1 MGKMREFGALPNVV
15 FFNLKRYK
23 FRRALNRATKILT
36 EFEYPYKIDLG
47 FLQKTPSGQDE
58 EYVLFGVAV
67 HRGQA
72 YNSGHYYSIINT
84 AKDPNEPY
92 WVKFNDS
99 IVLPSSQETA
109 LSFKGGKGKSIKW
122 SKEF

>member
-1 MGKMREFGALPNVV
+1 M
-15 FFNLKRYK
+15 
-23 FRRALNRATKILT
+23 
-36 EFEYPYKIDLG
+36 
-47 FLQKTPSGQDE
+47 
-58 EYVLFGVAV
+58 FGVAV

-84 AKDPNEPY
+84 AKDPDEPY

-109 LSFKGGKGKSIKW
+109 LSFKGGMGKSIKW

>member
-1 MGKMREFGALPNVV
+1 MGKVREFGALPNVV

-23 FRRALNRATKILT
+23 YRRMLKRATKILT

-47 FLQKTPSGQDE
+47 FLQKTPSGVEE

-84 AKDPNEPY
+84 AKDPDEPY

-109 LSFKGGKGKSIKW
+109 LSFKGGMGKSIKW